1 VVRTIAGVIFLSVV
15 FLRKHAAPRGT
26 TTKIFRRVE
35 PNAEATAEKSLARV
49 EAAARFALAF
59 REQAAG
65 CSVVF
70 FFGRRTTQERSVKVF
85 SGNSN
90 KTLAKAICDAIG
102 TELGKSIVSTF
113 PDGETFVKIEDNV
126 RGEDVFIVQPTS
138 PPTNQNYME
147 LFIMMDALRRAS
159 AKRITA
165 VLPFYGY
172 ARQDRKDQPRVPIT
186 AKLVAN
192 LIVAAGANRILT
204 MDLHAQQI
212 QGFFDI
218 PVDHLYAA
226 PVMYDY
232 LRSKHLQ
239 DLVVVSPDV
248 GGLKMAHA
256 YAQVLEAGLAIV
268 AKRRKSAT
276 DVESMAVIGE
286 VRGKTIL
293 LVDDLTETAG
303 TLTAAAALLKKKGA
317 RQILACVSH
326 AILNDLGIE
335 RLRKSSIDELVTTDT
350 VFRPPI
356 DGVKITTLSVAGLLG
371 EAIKRIH
378 SNSSVNSL
386 FEFKGGRTS

>member
-1 VVRTIAGVIFLSVV
+1 ICAYIGIAL
-15 FLRKHAAPRGT
+15 
-26 TTKIFRRVE
+26 
-35 PNAEATAEKSLARV
+35 
-49 EAAARFALAF
+49 
-59 REQAAG
+59 
-65 CSVVF
+65 
-70 FFGRRTTQERSVKVF
+70 
-85 SGNSN
+85 GNSTI
-90 KTLAKAICDAIG
+90 KP
-102 TELGKSIVSTF
+102 F
-113 PDGETFVKIEDNV
+113 PDGETFVKIEENV
-126 RGEDVFIVQPTS
+126 RGEDVFLVQSTS
-138 PPTNQNYME
+138 PPTNHNLME
-147 LFIMMDALRRAS
+147 LFIMIDALRRAS
-159 AKRITA
+159 ASRITA

-232 LRSKHLQ
+232 LKQKKLP

-256 YAQVLEAGLAIV
+256 YSQVLEAGLAIV
-268 AKRRKSAT
+268 AKRRKNAT
-276 DVESMAVIGE
+276 EVESMTIIGE
-286 VRGKTIL
+286 IRGKNAL
-293 LVDDLTETAG
+293 MVDDLTETAG
-303 TLTAAAALLKKKGA
+303 TLTAAAVLLKKKGA
-317 RQILACVSH
+317 KRIMACVSH
-326 AILNDLGIE
+326 AILNDLGVE
-335 RLRKSSIDELVTTDT
+335 RLRKSNIDELITTDT
-350 VFRPPI
+350 VLRPAI

-378 SNSSVNSL
+378 NNSSVNSL